1 MHKLDE
7 KCGRDQIF
15 GAEGVSMGF
24 AILLRSSQA
33 KGPCLDSSLGSVSTE
48 GAILISRRN
57 SQVMKQSRWA
67 RGCLFIL
74 FFYQV
79 LRRIYMGKN
88 IVVTNNPLV
97 KAKYQDKVPL
107 EYYDIGY
114 LELLMKVRDKVHL
127 GYKLLTHPLSSSV
140 KPNETPYK
148 TVIISEGSGLDS
160 DSLLIIENS
169 ILTTKKFLN
178 DISVYNWE
186 DKILEDFQVVDLS
199 IIEPAINK
207 IL

>member
-1 MHKLDE
+1 
-7 KCGRDQIF
+7 
-15 GAEGVSMGF
+15 
-24 AILLRSSQA
+24 
-33 KGPCLDSSLGSVSTE
+33 
-48 GAILISRRN
+48 
-57 SQVMKQSRWA
+57 
-67 RGCLFIL
+67 
-74 FFYQV
+74 
-79 LRRIYMGKN
+79 MGKN
-88 IVVTNNPLV
+88 IVITNNPLV
-97 KAKYQDKVPL
+97 KSKYQDKISL

-148 TVIISEGSGLDS
+148 TIIISEGGGLDA

-169 ILTTKKFLN
+169 ILTTKKFLK
-178 DISVYNWE
+178 DIAVSNWE